1 VSLNDMTKDIKI
13 ETRTIGIAGLG
24 LIGGSLAKAYKN
36 RDNISNNADRDGQ
49 DNPDENIKNANNQNI
64 IVYGYDI
71 DEAILSFAQLSGAVD
86 GVLDEKTISK
96 CDVIFIAVNPGD
108 AIRYLEENAKY
119 ITNGTIVIDCCG
131 VKQSVC
137 SSCCPIAEQHGFV
150 FVGGHPMAGSHKAGF
165 KNSRADLFRGAYMIL
180 VPPVY
185 DDPVLFGRLEDVL
198 KPIGFGHITVT
209 TAEKHDEMIA
219 FSSQMAHV
227 VSNAFIKSPA
237 AGGHKGFSAGSYRD
251 LTRVARLNA
260 QMWGELLMDNSGY
273 LIREL
278 DIFSDSLKQY
288 RNALESNDMDKLV
301 KLLEE
306 GSRRKGEL
314 DSE

>member
-1 VSLNDMTKDIKI
+1 VSLNETAKEAKTETK
-13 ETRTIGIAGLG
+13 TIGIAGLG
-24 LIGGSLAKAYKN
+24 LIGGSLAKAYKSCECVSENNTDRSGQNESKSSNTQN
-36 RDNISNNADRDGQ
+36 RNIR
-49 DNPDENIKNANNQNI
+49 I
-64 IVYGYDI
+64 YGCDI

-86 GVLDEKTISK
+86 GVLDEKTIGK
-96 CDVIFIAVNPGD
+96 CDAVFIAVNPGD

-119 ITNGTIVIDCCG
+119 IAKDTIVIDCCG

-137 SSCCPIAEQHGFV
+137 SSCCPIAEQHGFI
-150 FVGGHPMAGSHKAGF
+150 FVGGHPMAGSHKGGF

-185 DDPVLFGRLEDVL
+185 DDPVLFGRLEEVL
-198 KPIGFGHITVT
+198 KPVGFGHITVT

-227 VSNAFIKSPA
+227 VSNAFIKSPS

-260 QMWGELLMDNSGY
+260 EMWGELLMDNSDY
-273 LIREL
+273 LIKEL
-278 DIFSDSLKQY
+278 DIFADSIKKY
-288 RNALESNDMDKLV
+288 RDALEVKDMVELV